1 MPDLFVCLSV
11 SVSAAGFISLL
22 LGPSQGLLTGEE
34 VARLLGVN
42 PLGTEIQFDFILD
55 STFLLLN
62 SWFADEDQAEALL
75 ERSRSRMRRVP
86 LSNVTLELLQRKTNG
101 TAKEMQELSEPCDLD
116 EVDFFIR

>member
-1 MPDLFVCLSV
+1 M
-11 SVSAAGFISLL
+11 L
-22 LGPSQGLLTGEE
+22 LGPSQGLLSGEE

-55 STFLLLN
+55 STSLLLN